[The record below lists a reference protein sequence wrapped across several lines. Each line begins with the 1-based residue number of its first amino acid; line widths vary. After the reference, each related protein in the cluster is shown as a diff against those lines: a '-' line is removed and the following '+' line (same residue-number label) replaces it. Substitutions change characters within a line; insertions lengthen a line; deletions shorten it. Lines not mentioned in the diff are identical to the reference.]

1 LHIVEQVDKPRSVF
15 LGGFSCIRVA
25 QFDNIELTQL
35 ILGNISMFIVPI
47 VDFDLYLHV
56 GSCTVNVRFY
66 VYYPFYLLSYK
77 LFMKMRII
85 LRALFIF

>member
-1 LHIVEQVDKPRSVF
+1 
-15 LGGFSCIRVA
+15 
-25 QFDNIELTQL
+25 
-35 ILGNISMFIVPI
+35 MFIVPI

-77 LFMKMRII
+77 LFMKIRII